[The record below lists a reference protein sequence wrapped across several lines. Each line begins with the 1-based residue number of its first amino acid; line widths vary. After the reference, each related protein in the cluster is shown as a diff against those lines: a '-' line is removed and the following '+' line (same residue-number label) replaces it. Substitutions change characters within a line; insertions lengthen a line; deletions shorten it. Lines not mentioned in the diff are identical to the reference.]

1 MELAFYKYQGTG
13 NDFVIIDNRK
23 QGWKLNKEQIAFLC
37 NRRKGIGADGL
48 MLLETSVVADFKMVY
63 YNADGAESTMCGNG
77 GRCMVS
83 FAKELQ
89 LIKDSSTQFEAID
102 GLHEAKIL
110 SNGII
115 VLHMQDVTENAFI
128 QDHFEIQTGSP
139 HYVKF
144 EKNVLAIDVVSEGR
158 AIRNNKAFPTGINVN
173 FVEVLNNNT
182 LFVRTYERGVED
194 ETLSCGT
201 GVTAAAIAHS
211 NTDIGKFDIA
221 IKTRGGDLSVQFEK
235 TSPTHAIQVWLKG
248 ETQLVFTGKIT
259 LPS

>member
-1 MELAFYKYQGTG
+1 
-13 NDFVIIDNRK
+13 
-23 QGWKLNKEQIAFLC
+23 
-37 NRRKGIGADGL
+37 
-48 MLLETSVVADFKMVY
+48 
-63 YNADGAESTMCGNG
+63 
-77 GRCMVS
+77 
-83 FAKELQ
+83 
-89 LIKDSSTQFEAID
+89 
-102 GLHEAKIL
+102 
-110 SNGII
+110 
-115 VLHMQDVTENAFI
+115 MQDINENMLI
-128 QDHFEIQTGSP
+128 HDHFEIQTGSP

-144 EKNVLAIDVVSEGR
+144 EKDVLAIDVVSEGR